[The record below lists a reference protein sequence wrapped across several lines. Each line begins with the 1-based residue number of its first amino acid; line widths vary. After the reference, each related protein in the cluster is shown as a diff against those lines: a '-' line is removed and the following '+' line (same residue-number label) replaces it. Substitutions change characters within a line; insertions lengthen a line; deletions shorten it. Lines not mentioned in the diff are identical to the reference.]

1 VGGERWFS
9 RAAASFLQKMARD
22 VDLDTLKKERQSEAV
37 GNGDISRYGAKPVFD
52 PIARKL
58 KDESA
63 WYK

>member
-1 VGGERWFS
+1 
-9 RAAASFLQKMARD
+9 MARD
-22 VDLDTLKKERQSEAV
+22 VDLNTLKKERQSEAV